1 MAENASTDDA
11 PAKHSKSYR
20 TVVLAM
26 LFLVYAFNFLD
37 RQIISILAIPIKDE
51 LGLSDEQ
58 LGLLGGIAF
67 ALLYSTLGVP
77 IAWLADRMDRT
88 WVMTISLTVWSAFTA
103 LSGFAQNFMHLFLAR
118 VGVGVGEAGGV
129 APAYTIIADYNP
141 PAERA
146 RALAIYSL
154 GIPVGSAFG
163 VIAGSLIASGAFSEN
178 LDWRSAFIIVGLA
191 GVVVAPLFKFL
202 VKEPVRGQYDA
213 QPVTSPSEKPE
224 VGPLSQKKAKMLAL
238 RGAVILAAP
247 SLLSVFNILLFGANA
262 AQPIWMLLLAAAVGA
277 GCGWYAG
284 GLWARNTN
292 VIRII
297 LITSALVLLPG
308 LVAWIGGA
316 LVTGAELGWGA
327 FAWLMGR
334 AIAGMLLGAFFFTF
348 RDFLDVTLE
357 KHSFW
362 LMVAGASAS
371 SMMGYGIFFWL
382 PSFFSR
388 TFDLGLVQTGWV
400 FGGVLF
406 VAGSLGIVLGGVM
419 GDWMGK
425 RSRSAFAIVPAI
437 AFIFTAPFYWLGI
450 MSPTVWIATAFMF
463 VPTALGL
470 AWLGPVLSAFQHLVP
485 PDMRTRASSVFLLIN
500 NLVGIGGGVYVLGR
514 VSTVLEPQFGEDS
527 LRMSILAGSML
538 YIVAAVFF
546 WLASR
551 YLVRDW
557 VED

>member
-88 WVMTISLTVWSAFTA
+88 WIMTISLTVWSAFTA

-213 QPVTSPSEKPE
+213 QPVTSPSEKPA

-262 AQPIWMLLLAAAVGA
+262 AQPIWVLLLAAAVGA

-284 GLWARNTN
+284 GLWARNAN

-297 LITSALVLLPG
+297 LITSALVLAPG
-308 LVAWIGGA
+308 LVAWGGGA

-334 AIAGMLLGAFFFTF
+334 AIAGILLGAFFFTF

>member
-1 MAENASTDDA
+1 MAENASADDA
-11 PAKHSKSYR
+11 QPTHSKSYR
-20 TVVLAM
+20 TLVLAM
-26 LFLVYAFNFLD
+26 LFIVYAFNFLD

-88 WVMTISLTVWSAFTA
+88 WIMTISLTVWSAFTA

-141 PAERA
+141 PSERA

-213 QPVTSPSEKPE
+213 QPVAPAEEKPA
-224 VGPLSQKKAKMLAL
+224 VGPLSDKKAKMLAL

-262 AQPIWMLLLAAAVGA
+262 AQPIWMLLLAAAAGA
-277 GCGWYAG
+277 ACGWYAG
-284 GLWARNTN
+284 GLWARNTS
-292 VIRII
+292 VVQIM
-297 LITSALVLLPG
+297 LITSGLVLVPG
-308 LVAWIGGA
+308 LVAWVGGA

-327 FAWLMGR
+327 YGWLIGR
-334 AIAGMLLGAFFFTF
+334 AVAGLLMGAFFFTF
-348 RDFLDVTLE
+348 RDFLEVTLE

-551 YLVRDW
+551 YLARDW

>member
-1 MAENASTDDA
+1 MAENASADDA
-11 PAKHSKSYR
+11 QPKHSKSYR
-20 TVVLAM
+20 TLVLAM
-26 LFLVYAFNFLD
+26 LFIVYAFNFLD

-88 WVMTISLTVWSAFTA
+88 WIMTISLTVWSAFTA

-141 PAERA
+141 PSERA

-191 GVVVAPLFKFL
+191 GVVVAPVFKFL

-213 QPVTSPSEKPE
+213 QPVAPAAEKPA
-224 VGPLSQKKAKMLAL
+224 VGPLSDKKAKMLAL

-277 GCGWYAG
+277 ACGWYAG
-284 GLWARNTN
+284 GLWARNTS
-292 VIRII
+292 VVQIM
-297 LITSALVLLPG
+297 LITSGLVLVPG

-327 FAWLMGR
+327 YGWLIGR
-334 AIAGMLLGAFFFTF
+334 AVAGMLMGAFFFTF
-348 RDFLDVTLE
+348 RDFLEVTLE

-551 YLVRDW
+551 YLARDW

>member
-1 MAENASTDDA
+1 MADNASADDA
-11 PAKHSKSYR
+11 QPKHSKSYR
-20 TVVLAM
+20 TLVLAM
-26 LFLVYAFNFLD
+26 LFIVYAFNFLD

-88 WVMTISLTVWSAFTA
+88 WIMTISLTVWSAFTA

-141 PAERA
+141 PSERA

-191 GVVVAPLFKFL
+191 GVFVAPLFKFL

-213 QPVTSPSEKPE
+213 QPVASAAEKPA
-224 VGPLSQKKAKMLAL
+224 VGPLSDKKAKMLAL

-262 AQPIWMLLLAAAVGA
+262 AQSIWMLLLAASAGA
-277 GCGWYAG
+277 ACGWYAG

-292 VIRII
+292 VVQIM
-297 LITSALVLLPG
+297 LITSGLVLVPG
-308 LVAWIGGA
+308 LVAWVGGA
-316 LVTGAELGWGA
+316 LVTGTELGWGA
-327 FAWLMGR
+327 YGWLIGR
-334 AIAGMLLGAFFFTF
+334 AVAGMLMGAFFFTF
-348 RDFLDVTLE
+348 RDFLEVTLE

-514 VSTVLEPQFGEDS
+514 VSTVLEPQFGDDS

-551 YLVRDW
+551 YLARDW